1 MSLPDE
7 TATVRSVAC
16 TCFKLRSLARR
27 VTQLYDH
34 EMAPSGLKVT
44 QYSLL
49 AHALRGA
56 DGPAPTVSE
65 LADAMFTDRTT
76 LTRNLRPLSEAG
88 YIEVGPGA
96 DARSKAVRVTA
107 AGAAAFRAARPLW
120 KAAQARMRSMGG
132 AAEVDNLHAL
142 VDMVLPRMGE
152 SASGGQS
159 AHAG

>member
-1 MSLPDE
+1 MGSPNE
-7 TATVRSVAC
+7 IATARSVAC

-34 EMAPSGLKVT
+34 EMAASGLKVT

-56 DGPAPTVSE
+56 GGVAPTVSA
-65 LADAMFTDRTT
+65 LADAMATDRTT
-76 LTRNLRPLSEAG
+76 LTRNLRPLVAAG
-88 YIEVGPGA
+88 YLEVGPGT

-120 KAAQARMRSMGG
+120 QSAQARMRSIGG
-132 AAEVDNLHAL
+132 AEEVDELHAL
-142 VDMVLPRMGE
+142 VDTVLPRLDE
-152 SASGGQS
+152 PAPGGQF
-159 AHAG
+159 AHGG